1 MKNVGTFHF
10 PDTERHF
17 TQFGDDVGSYG
28 EKDRQA
34 ALAYVKQWRRALDI
48 GANVGIFSV
57 AFAGRFDEVVAFEP
71 MPHVLECL
79 RANVPANVQVEPY
92 AIADHAGATEMIPT
106 IHNCGGSYLFNH
118 DRVAMPPSKKDASW
132 AIPVSVRTID
142 SYDFDAV
149 DLMKLDVQGAECLAI
164 IGAKETILRHRPV
177 VMVEQKPVNQSD
189 TNFKDASRL
198 LRSWGMVAKE
208 RAKTDRVFVFEN

>member
-1 MKNVGTFHF
+1 MKTVGAFHF

-28 EKDRQA
+28 EADRKA
-34 ALAYVKQWRRALDI
+34 ALAYVKRWRRALDV

-57 AFAGRFDEVVAFEP
+57 AFASRFDEVVAFEP
-71 MPHVLECL
+71 MPHTLECL
-79 RANVPANVQVEPY
+79 VANVPANVRIEPC
-92 AIADHAGATEMIPT
+92 AIADQIGTVEMIPT
-106 IHNCGGSYLFNH
+106 LHNCGGSYLYNH
-118 DRVAMPPSKKDASW
+118 DRVAMPPSKKDGSW
-132 AIPVSVRTID
+132 AIQVPVRTID

-149 DLMKLDVQGAECLAI
+149 DLIKLDIQGAECLAVL
-164 IGAKETILRHRPV
+164 GAKETIIRHRPV
-177 VMVEQKPVNQSD
+177 VMVEQKPVDEED

-208 RAKTDRVFVFEN
+208 RAKTDRVFVFKD